1 MRAIDVFRDSEFHPL
16 STKGTTAI
24 KVGLR
29 PSERCHGEEVER
41 AFSPLQELVHLVR
54 LYEEHDTGSQR
65 DLLAVQDHDPVALG
79 HDQLVIP
86 FVTMHGGI
94 PALSND
100 ELVHRGLSRSVF
112 AADERF
118 HLLVVAAFRQKANRG
133 YRAQVGRQEE
143 TGYTRRS

>member
-54 LYEEHDTGSQR
+54 LYDEHDTGSQR
-65 DLLAVQDHDPVALG
+65 ELLAVQDLDPVAVG
-79 HDQLVIP
+79 DDQLVIP
-86 FVTMHGGI
+86 CVTMQGGI
-94 PALSND
+94 PALSNG
-100 ELVHRGLSRSVF
+100 ELVQRWLSRSV
-112 AADERF
+112 
-118 HLLVVAAFRQKANRG
+118 VAAG
-133 YRAQVGRQEE
+133 GRFSC
-143 TGYTRRS
+143 R